1 MVPYLV
7 WISFAAILNF
17 QIDQL
22 NPDAESLYVPAATS
36 QIGDGGLTP
45 DRNGVNDM
53 QSEKRIFDDLAKV
66 LNGVAG
72 TVAGMGREAEASMR
86 ERAREWAGGLDL
98 VSREEFD
105 AVKTL
110 AANARAEADALGKRV
125 AALEARL
132 QAKGGAAPAKAKP
145 ATKSANGPI

>member
-1 MVPYLV
+1 
-7 WISFAAILNF
+7 
-17 QIDQL
+17 
-22 NPDAESLYVPAATS
+22 
-36 QIGDGGLTP
+36 
-45 DRNGVNDM
+45 M

-105 AVKTL
+105 AVKQM
-110 AANARAEADALGKRV
+110 AANARSEADALAKRV
-125 AALEARL
+125 AVLEA
-132 QAKGGAAPAKAKP
+132 AAGIKASVKAKAPPKKASPKP
-145 ATKSANGPI
+145 

>member
-1 MVPYLV
+1 
-7 WISFAAILNF
+7 
-17 QIDQL
+17 
-22 NPDAESLYVPAATS
+22 
-36 QIGDGGLTP
+36 
-45 DRNGVNDM
+45 M

-105 AVKTL
+105 AVKQM
-110 AANARAEADALGKRV
+110 AATARAEADALMARV
-125 AALEARL
+125 AKLEAAL
-132 QAKGGAAPAKAKP
+132 AATPATKPKAKP
-145 ATKSANGPI
+145 ASTKPDA

>member
-1 MVPYLV
+1 
-7 WISFAAILNF
+7 
-17 QIDQL
+17 
-22 NPDAESLYVPAATS
+22 
-36 QIGDGGLTP
+36 
-45 DRNGVNDM
+45 M

-86 ERAREWAGGLDL
+86 ERGREWAGGLDL

-125 AALEARL
+125 AALESAL
-132 QAKGGAAPAKAKP
+132 KAKGGAAPAKAKP
-145 ATKSANGPI
+145 SK

>member
-1 MVPYLV
+1 
-7 WISFAAILNF
+7 
-17 QIDQL
+17 
-22 NPDAESLYVPAATS
+22 
-36 QIGDGGLTP
+36 
-45 DRNGVNDM
+45 M

-72 TVAGMGREAEASMR
+72 TVAGMGREAEASIR

-110 AANARAEADALGKRV
+110 AANARSEADALAKRV
-125 AALEARL
+125 TALEAVL
-132 QAKGGAAPAKAKP
+132 NGKSPSAEPMGKPKQAPPAA
-145 ATKSANGPI
+145 

>member
-1 MVPYLV
+1 
-7 WISFAAILNF
+7 
-17 QIDQL
+17 
-22 NPDAESLYVPAATS
+22 
-36 QIGDGGLTP
+36 
-45 DRNGVNDM
+45 M

-86 ERAREWAGGLDL
+86 ERAREWTGGLDL

-125 AALEARL
+125 AVLEAAL
-132 QAKGGAAPAKAKP
+132 QAKGSAAPAKAKP
-145 ATKSANGPI
+145 TTKSA

>member
-1 MVPYLV
+1 
-7 WISFAAILNF
+7 
-17 QIDQL
+17 
-22 NPDAESLYVPAATS
+22 
-36 QIGDGGLTP
+36 
-45 DRNGVNDM
+45 M

-86 ERAREWAGGLDL
+86 ERAREWAAGLDL
-98 VSREEFD
+98 DSREEFD

-125 AALEARL
+125 AALEAVL
-132 QAKGGAAPAKAKP
+132 QAKGGAAPSKAKP
-145 ATKSANGPI
+145 SK

>member
-1 MVPYLV
+1 
-7 WISFAAILNF
+7 
-17 QIDQL
+17 
-22 NPDAESLYVPAATS
+22 
-36 QIGDGGLTP
+36 
-45 DRNGVNDM
+45 M

-72 TVAGMGREAEASMR
+72 TVAGMGREAEASVR

-110 AANARAEADALGKRV
+110 AANARAEVDALGKRV
-125 AALEARL
+125 AALEAAL
-132 QAKGGAAPAKAKP
+132 QTKDGTAAAKTKQKTKPAKG
-145 ATKSANGPI
+145 PI